1 MTDFDPWRSAE
12 AAADVWM
19 AAHGPTSGIASR
31 RALRLQELLAH
42 AREHVP
48 LHARRLRGYKGEL
61 ALTEWPVLHK
71 AELMADFDASVA
83 DPALTRAAVLAHLA
97 DPQCL
102 GQPLPGGIMAWE
114 SSGTSGVPGLFV
126 QDASALAVYDAIQA
140 VRRPP
145 RDAQV
150 LNDPPPPWAAFNPM
164 SAVLGATLGAFW
176 PQPLAERWAFVGVI
190 DGPFASHTTVQ
201 RLRRLNPWLAPRL
214 RSFSLLQPLPALVQA
229 LNDWAPTVLGSYPTA
244 AAMLADEAAAGR
256 LKLPLREVMTGGETL
271 TAGVRRHMAR
281 QLGCPVHDSYGA
293 SECLTIAN
301 ECSHGRLHLNADW
314 VVLEP
319 VDRRGRAVAPG
330 TLSDGLLLTNLAN
343 RLQPLLRYAMDDRI
357 RLPEA
362 PCACGSPLP
371 LLEVLGRHDDP
382 LHLAGTGGAAVTLL
396 PLALSTVLEEDA
408 GVFDFQLRQL
418 DARTLS
424 LRLGAAASATPA
436 VFERCTAALQAYARE
451 QGITTMRVQA
461 EPGQAPSRGRS
472 GKVQRVVAL
481 PSVGSADSA
490 PRGAQR
496 PRRPPAVQRRA
507 AQPRTQSTK

>member
-1 MTDFDPWRSAE
+1 MNDFDPWRSAE
-12 AAADVWM
+12 AVADVWV
-19 AAHGPTSGIASR
+19 ASHGPAAGIAR
-31 RALRLQELLAH
+31 RREQRLQQLLAH

-48 LHARRLRGYKGEL
+48 LHARRLQGRAGTPEL
-61 ALTEWPVLHK
+61 ADWPVLHK
-71 AELMADFDASVA
+71 SELMADFDASLA
-83 DPALTRAAVLAHLA
+83 EHALTRAAVLAHLA
-97 DPQCL
+97 DPL
-102 GQPLPGGIMAWE
+102 RRGQPLPGGLIAWE

-126 QDASALAVYDAIQA
+126 QDAAALAVYDAIEA

-145 RDAQV
+145 RDGHSPGE
-150 LNDPPPPWAAFNPM
+150 PPPLWAAFNPM
-164 SAVLGATLGAFW
+164 AAALGATLGALW
-176 PQPLAERWAFVGVI
+176 PTTLAERWAFVGVI
-190 DGPFASHTTVQ
+190 DGPFASHTTIQ

-214 RSFSLLQPLPALVQA
+214 RSFSLLQPLPALVRA
-229 LNDWAPTVLGSYPTA
+229 LNDWAPTVLASYPTA

-271 TAGVRRHMAR
+271 TVGTRRHVAR

-319 VDRRGRAVAPG
+319 VDAQGRAVAPG
-330 TLSDGLLLTNLAN
+330 TLSHGMLLTNLAN
-343 RLQPLLRYAMDDRI
+343 ALQPLVRYAMDDRI

-382 LHLAGTGGAAVTLL
+382 LHLAGPGGAAVTLL

-408 GVFDFQLRQL
+408 GVYDFQLRQL

-424 LRLGAAASATPA
+424 LRLGAEAAATPA
-436 VFERCTAALQAYARE
+436 VVERCTEALQAYARA
-451 QGITTMRVQA
+451 QGLTRLRIRT
-461 EPGQAPSRGRS
+461 EPGQAPVRGRS

-481 PSVGSADSA
+481 PPSKPAVTPGSKARSA
-490 PRGAQR
+490 PAGR
-496 PRRPPAVQRRA
+496 RRA